1 MFKSCYIYI
10 KLRCCSQIT
19 VQYIHISIYREDSLT
34 EGLICKNVL
43 FPRDFAELT
52 N

>member
-1 MFKSCYIYI
+1 MFKSYYIYI
-10 KLRCCSQIT
+10 YQVKMLFPDYGP
-19 VQYIHISIYREDSLT
+19 VHISIYREDSLT